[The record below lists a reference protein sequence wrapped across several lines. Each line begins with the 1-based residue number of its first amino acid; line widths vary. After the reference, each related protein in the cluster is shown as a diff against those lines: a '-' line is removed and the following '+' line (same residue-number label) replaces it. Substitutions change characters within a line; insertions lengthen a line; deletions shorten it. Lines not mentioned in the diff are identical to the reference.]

1 MAEQCVIGFDMGGTK
16 MIAAVVDAS
25 SRIVGRARE
34 RTGAE
39 DGPEAV
45 YERVVAAIRG
55 ALEKARKPRIK
66 AIGIAAPGPLDRR
79 RGIILETPNMG
90 LRKFPIADRLGREFG
105 VPIVLE
111 NDVNAGVY
119 GEYKAGAARG
129 YRNAVGIF
137 IGTGI
142 GGGLVLDGR
151 LYIGATG
158 NAGEIGHMI
167 IQTDGAL
174 CGCGQHGCVE
184 ALASRTAIAKDVAAL
199 AGSGASQF
207 VRDEVGTDL
216 KAIRSGVLAGA
227 IAKGDRRV
235 RGVVERAAHFVGIAM
250 ANCANLLGPEVI
262 VLGGGLLEKIGP
274 LFLKEAER
282 SMREHAMESVI
293 SGVKVVLASLGDDAV
308 PIGVATLARETRA
321 RA

>member
-39 DGPEAV
+39 DGAEAV

-55 ALEKARKPRIK
+55 ALEKARKPKIK

-79 RGIILETPNMG
+79 RGIIVETPNMG
-90 LRKFPIADRLGREFG
+90 LRKFPIADRLRREFG
-105 VPIVLE
+105 VPVVLE

-129 YRNAVGIF
+129 YSNVVGIF

-142 GGGLVLDGR
+142 GGGIVLDGR

-207 VRDEVGTDL
+207 VREEVGTDL
-216 KAIRSGVLAGA
+216 KGIRSGVLAGA

-274 LFLKEAER
+274 MFLKEAER
-282 SMREHAMESVI
+282 SMREHAMESVLA
-293 SGVKVVLASLGDDAV
+293 GVKVVLASLGDDAV
-308 PIGVATLARETRA
+308 PIGVATLAREPRA